1 MEFFQS
7 VRKKA
12 PHKESLTVLRRF
24 PRKSNVFSRIAPT
37 KLISVESL
45 TAGLAKRKGM
55 YYNDRAIQSRK
66 EIWALKTRKEC

>member
-1 MEFFQS
+1 M
-7 VRKKA
+7 
-12 PHKESLTVLRRF
+12 
-24 PRKSNVFSRIAPT
+24 VFSRIDPT

-45 TAGLAKRKGM
+45 TAGLAKRKEM